1 MPTGTVLAT
10 LDANAP
16 PRPRELSE
24 ARKALA
30 ASAKSTA
37 TSASWKKPPIHTR
50 SEANRLVLD
59 HGLHSWLR
67 TRQKSADQARPRTYL
82 TRHRRAMLE
91 GAFASI
97 DRDDSGEIDRH
108 ELCFALEQLGLN
120 ADLANAIMDEGDA
133 NGDGR
138 LDLEEFMA
146 LVQKLNAREIRME
159 LLDARERRRA
169 SKGKAAIGGDSAV
182 VVDPIASTCAASAS
196 ARHSIG
202 GVGGGGGRGGGGS
215 SSTAA
220 THRSREVRAQRSGGA
235 TSEVVNSVSM
245 LVDRAAGGFPIG
257 LLANAQQVSA
267 LVAQYAPDSP
277 MVRQRERR
285 REALEAAAAAD
296 AATWGFG
303 DAEEDSIEGHAARVP
318 ASMGDPTPSNAQA
331 SSTTVAAPALAAARA
346 TSAPGLKSTVH
357 TRWLQRGST
366 AKGRQQLLAGAS
378 GPLPSVHEALPGTS
392 RHRDGQHR
400 AASAGTDPGHPV
412 ARPKRNASDAA
423 AVSDARRGGARARAT
438 VSAPIRRTQTLPR
451 I

>member
-1 MPTGTVLAT
+1 MARSESERSVECVLRSARRQRAAAPSRAVGGAEGARRVRQVHRHFGILEEATDPHPQRGQPTR
-10 LDANAP
+10 
-16 PRPRELSE
+16 PRP
-24 ARKALA
+24 
-30 ASAKSTA
+30 
-37 TSASWKKPPIHTR
+37 
-50 SEANRLVLD
+50 
-59 HGLHSWLR
+59 GLHSWLR

-182 VVDPIASTCAASAS
+182 VVDPLASTCAASAS
-196 ARHSIG
+196 ARHRIG

-235 TSEVVNSVSM
+235 TSRS
-245 LVDRAAGGFPIG
+245 
-257 LLANAQQVSA
+257 
-267 LVAQYAPDSP
+267 
-277 MVRQRERR
+277 
-285 REALEAAAAAD
+285 
-296 AATWGFG
+296 
-303 DAEEDSIEGHAARVP
+303 
-318 ASMGDPTPSNAQA
+318 
-331 SSTTVAAPALAAARA
+331 
-346 TSAPGLKSTVH
+346 
-357 TRWLQRGST
+357 
-366 AKGRQQLLAGAS
+366 
-378 GPLPSVHEALPGTS
+378 
-392 RHRDGQHR
+392 
-400 AASAGTDPGHPV
+400 
-412 ARPKRNASDAA
+412 
-423 AVSDARRGGARARAT
+423 
-438 VSAPIRRTQTLPR
+438 
-451 I
+451 